1 MTRII
6 SGTAGGTR
14 LTVPTSGTRP
24 TSDRVREA
32 LFSALESTGMLE
44 DTAVVDLYAGS
55 GALGLEAISR
65 GAAVCDLVEK
75 SQKAAQVARR
85 NAEAVARAT
94 GVRAAVHAAA
104 VQTFLRSAARTYD
117 VAFVDPPYDLA
128 DDTLTADLAL
138 LGPRLAAD
146 ALVIVERAT
155 RSGAPQWEAAGM
167 RPVRDRTFGDTA
179 LWWGE
184 PAV

>member
-65 GAAVCDLVEK
+65 
-75 SQKAAQVARR
+75 
-85 NAEAVARAT
+85 
-94 GVRAAVHAAA
+94 
-104 VQTFLRSAARTYD
+104 
-117 VAFVDPPYDLA
+117 
-128 DDTLTADLAL
+128 
-138 LGPRLAAD
+138 
-146 ALVIVERAT
+146 
-155 RSGAPQWEAAGM
+155 
-167 RPVRDRTFGDTA
+167 
-179 LWWGE
+179 
-184 PAV
+184 